1 MNYKSVRKIFYYISN
16 WLILQNLMRLLNPC
30 LQFFPNNRYKFN
42 SYMKKLIFSLI
53 FFLSTIVLVKGQ
65 QVISAE
71 EMVIKNVDALVVKLS
86 LTSDQKIELTNIL
99 LKQAQ
104 SMDSLRTSLSED
116 IDRKALRIKMTA
128 IMETNESQVNL
139 LLTTYQRKAY
149 ILWKKELE
157 LN

>member
-1 MNYKSVRKIFYYISN
+1 
-16 WLILQNLMRLLNPC
+16 
-30 LQFFPNNRYKFN
+30 
-42 SYMKKLIFSLI
+42 MKKLIFSLI
-53 FFLSTIVLVKGQ
+53 FYLSTIVLVKGQ
-65 QVISAE
+65 QVISTE